1 MRLKLK
7 VDLQDGVQPVELTT
21 NMFVICEWEKTEGRK
36 ISDGKGIGYTDLV
49 CWAYNLLKLSGQKMP
64 ATYRDWV
71 KENPNMTIE
80 AIDETDPNLTA
91 QAVTEGNQLN
101 CQLQQGTGL
110 RQSSLTRAT

>member
-49 CWAYNLLKLSGQKMP
+49 CRAYNLLKLSGQKMP

-91 QAVTEGNQLN
+91 
-101 CQLQQGTGL
+101 
-110 RQSSLTRAT
+110 

>member
-91 QAVTEGNQLN
+91 QAVTDGNQQN
-101 CQLQQGTGL
+101 CQLQQGIGL

>member
-91 QAVTEGNQLN
+91 QAVTDGNQQN
-101 CQLQQGTGL
+101 CQSQQGIGL

>member
-71 KENPNMTIE
+71 KANPNMTIE
-80 AIDETDPNLTA
+80 AIDETDPNPTDAALID
-91 QAVTEGNQLN
+91 GN
-101 CQLQQGTGL
+101 
-110 RQSSLTRAT
+110 

>member
-7 VDLQDGVQPVELTT
+7 VDLQDGVAPVELTT

-91 QAVTEGNQLN
+91 QAVTEGNQPS

-110 RQSSLTRAT
+110 RQLSLTRAT

>member
-7 VDLQDGVQPVELTT
+7 VDLNDGTQPVELMT

-49 CWAYNLLKLSGQKMP
+49 CWAYNLLKLNGTKVP
-64 ATYRDWV
+64 ATYREWV

-80 AIDETDPNLTA
+80 AIDETDPNRTA
-91 QAVTEGNQLN
+91 
-101 CQLQQGTGL
+101 
-110 RQSSLTRAT
+110 

>member
-7 VDLQDGVQPVELTT
+7 VDLQDGVEPVELTT

-80 AIDETDPNLTA
+80 AIDETDPNHTA
-91 QAVTEGNQLN
+91 QAVTDGNQQS
-101 CQLQQGTGL
+101 CQSQQGIGL

>member
-91 QAVTEGNQLN
+91 QAVTDGNQQN
-101 CQLQQGTGL
+101 CQSQQGIGL
-110 RQSSLTRAT
+110 RQLSLTRAT

>member
-7 VDLQDGVQPVELTT
+7 VDLQDGTAPFELTT

-91 QAVTEGNQLN
+91 
-101 CQLQQGTGL
+101 
-110 RQSSLTRAT
+110 

>member
-7 VDLQDGVQPVELTT
+7 VDLQDGVAPVELTT

-71 KENPNMTIE
+71 K
-80 AIDETDPNLTA
+80 
-91 QAVTEGNQLN
+91 
-101 CQLQQGTGL
+101 
-110 RQSSLTRAT
+110 

>member
-7 VDLQDGVQPVELTT
+7 VDLQDGVAPVELTT

-49 CWAYNLLKLSGQKMP
+49 CWAYNLLKLGGQKMP

-80 AIDETDPNLTA
+80 AIDETDPNHTA
-91 QAVTEGNQLN
+91 
-101 CQLQQGTGL
+101 
-110 RQSSLTRAT
+110 

>member
-7 VDLQDGVQPVELTT
+7 VDLQDGVAPVELTT

-49 CWAYNLLKLSGQKMP
+49 CWAYHLLKLSGQKMP

-91 QAVTEGNQLN
+91 QAVTEGNQLS

-110 RQSSLTRAT
+110 RLLSLTRAT

>member
-7 VDLQDGVQPVELTT
+7 VDLQDGVAPVELTT

-49 CWAYNLLKLSGQKMP
+49 CWAYNLLKLSGQTMP

-71 KENPNMTIE
+71 KANPNMTIE
-80 AIDETDPNLTA
+80 AIDETNPNLTA
-91 QAVTEGNQLN
+91 
-101 CQLQQGTGL
+101 
-110 RQSSLTRAT
+110 

>member
-7 VDLQDGVQPVELTT
+7 VDLQDGVTPVELTT

-91 QAVTEGNQLN
+91 QAVTEGNQQN

-110 RQSSLTRAT
+110 QQSSLTRAT